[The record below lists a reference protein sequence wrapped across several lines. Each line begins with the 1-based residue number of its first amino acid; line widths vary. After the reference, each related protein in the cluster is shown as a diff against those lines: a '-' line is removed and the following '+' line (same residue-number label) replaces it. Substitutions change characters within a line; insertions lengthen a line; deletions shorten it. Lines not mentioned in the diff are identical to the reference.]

1 MTTVSMFEAKTNL
14 SKYVSRVADRQEPYV
29 VILRNGKPVAKIV
42 PFEDDGGR
50 RIGLAKGKLAPHA
63 LLHRG
68 FQQHR
73 PGRRT
78 GERRGPVMN
87 ILLDTHAVLWSLTS
101 DPRLT
106 PQAREMILS
115 PDNVVCFSVVS
126 LWEIAIKN
134 QKSPEK
140 CPYHEKEIL
149 DYCLASRYEPL
160 NLLPR
165 DVLALRN
172 LQVRQGRVLSNLDPF
187 DRLLIA
193 QAKTENCVI
202 LTHDS
207 NFSNYQENCITIF

>member
-1 MTTVSMFEAKTNL
+1 
-14 SKYVSRVADRQEPYV
+14 
-29 VILRNGKPVAKIV
+29 
-42 PFEDDGGR
+42 
-50 RIGLAKGKLAPHA
+50 
-63 LLHRG
+63 
-68 FQQHR
+68 
-73 PGRRT
+73 
-78 GERRGPVMN
+78 MN

-106 PQAREMILS
+106 PKARELILS